1 MTLQARNPLLPDGIV
16 DGFRSP
22 DLGWAA
28 AQAPDDVDWTFLQ
41 AGSLVFTTFW
51 VGPAEEAQAFA
62 QRLVGDVKAWL
73 VSPFDFM
80 DPPVVAVGVWNS
92 ESTGLSMVMLLS
104 ATEDL
109 MVVGGESVE
118 DLNALGLPS
127 VAEKPDSLLLVGSA
141 GNDNYPE
148 GLVEEAER
156 KGHCDPVLTL
166 LRDAAEG

>member
-1 MTLQARNPLLPDGIV
+1 MSLQPNHPLLPDGIV

-28 AQAPDDVDWTFLQ
+28 AHDPEDVDWTFLQ

-62 QRLVGDVKAWL
+62 QRLVGDVQAWL
-73 VSPFDFM
+73 VSPVDFM

-92 ESTGLSMVMLLS
+92 DSTGLAMVMLLS

-109 MVVGGESVE
+109 MVVGDEPAE
-118 DLNALGLPS
+118 DLHELGLHS
-127 VAEKPDSLLLVGSA
+127 VAEKPESLLLVGSA
-141 GNDNYPE
+141 GYDNSPE
-148 GLVEEAER
+148 WLLEEAER
-156 KGHCDPVLTL
+156 DGYCEPVLKL
-166 LRDAAEG
+166 LQEVRGP

>member
-1 MTLQARNPLLPDGIV
+1 MSLQPSNPLLTDGIV

-22 DLGWAA
+22 DLGWVAA
-28 AQAPDDVDWTFLQ
+28 EAPDDVDWTFLQ

-51 VGPAEEAQAFA
+51 VGPAEEAQAFS
-62 QRLVGDVKAWL
+62 QRLVEDVKAWL
-73 VSPFDFM
+73 ASPFDFM
-80 DPPVVAVGVWNS
+80 DPPVVAVGLWNS

-104 ATEDL
+104 ATEDM
-109 MVVGGESVE
+109 MVLGDESAE

-127 VAEKPDSLLLVGSA
+127 VAEKSESMLLVANA

-156 KGHCDPVLTL
+156 QGHCEPVLTL
-166 LRDAAEG
+166 LRESAEG

>member
-28 AQAPDDVDWTFLQ
+28 AQAPEDVDWTFLQ

-51 VGPAEEAQAFA
+51 VGPAEEALAFS
-62 QRLVGDVKAWL
+62 QRLVEDVQAWL
-73 VSPFDFM
+73 VSPVDFI
-80 DPPVVAVGVWNS
+80 DPPVVAVALWNS

-109 MVVGGESVE
+109 MVVGDESLE
-118 DLNALGLPS
+118 DLLKLGLSS
-127 VAEKPDSLLLVGSA
+127 VAEKPESMLMVGNA

-148 GLVEEAER
+148 GLLEEAER
-156 KGHCDPVLTL
+156 AGHCDPVLAL
-166 LRDAAEG
+166 LREVEES